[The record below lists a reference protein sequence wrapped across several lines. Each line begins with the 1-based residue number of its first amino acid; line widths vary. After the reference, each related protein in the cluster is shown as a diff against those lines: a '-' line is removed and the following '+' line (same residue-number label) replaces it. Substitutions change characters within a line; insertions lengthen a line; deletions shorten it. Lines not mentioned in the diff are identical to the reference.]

1 MCITSPARISTTMEK
16 GLISMRFLKFLV
28 LVFSIWIPMN
38 GSKKGHYFIQFSKG
52 KSIEI
57 FLLQI
62 IQNKLENCL
71 LPFLDHQAT
80 KGIQVLDL
88 QDILERFTFDTTCIS
103 LFGFDPNFLPYKI
116 NDLSDIAY
124 LKAISVLEDMILLRH
139 YLPKCIWKLQKW
151 LKIGQ
156 EKKGKVAQ
164 ENLHQFLNK
173 CINYYKGDEEKRLR
187 KSKDVDGSHSCLL
200 SEIMKEGLEKG
211 EIIEKYIRDTA
222 VNLLIAG
229 NGTISSGL
237 SWFFWLVSTHPIVE
251 APKLFKK

>member
-1 MCITSPARISTTMEK
+1 MEK

-103 LFGFDPNFLPYKI
+103 LFGFDPNFLPYKF
-116 NDLSDIAY
+116 NELSDIAY

-139 YLPKCIWKLQKW
+139 YLPKCIWKLKKW

-156 EKKGKVAQ
+156 EKKG
-164 ENLHQFLNK
+164 N
-173 CINYYKGDEEKRLR
+173 GSR
-187 KSKDVDGSHSCLL
+187 KSSPILKQMYNILQTRRR
-200 SEIMKEGLEKG
+200 EKK
-211 EIIEKYIRDTA
+211 I
-222 VNLLIAG
+222 
-229 NGTISSGL
+229 
-237 SWFFWLVSTHPIVE
+237 
-251 APKLFKK
+251 KKQ